1 MLKLTQMPAVQRLVS
16 YYDQLS
22 GRDQKALQIL
32 AVAVAAFVLYFGIWR
47 PIHQFQQNQAANL
60 RQARELM
67 GWIKAHEPE
76 ARELARSRS
85 GQPNAAAGDSRS
97 LMTTVTTSAKQAGLP
112 LARFEPSGEQGMR
125 IWLEDA
131 PFNRVAGWLQ
141 QLESRYGIRVDQAS
155 IQRAQNPGMITAH
168 FKLEL

>member
-1 MLKLTQMPAVQRLVS
+1 MFKLTRLPAVQRLVS

-22 GRDQKALQIL
+22 GRDQKALQVL

-47 PIHQFQQNQAANL
+47 PIDQFQQDQAANL
-60 RQARELM
+60 QQARSLM
-67 GWIKAHEPE
+67 SWIQTHEQE
-76 ARELARSRS
+76 ARALARSRT
-85 GQPNAAAGDSRS
+85 GQTGTPVGDSRS

-155 IQRAQNPGMITAH
+155 IQRAQNPGMITAR